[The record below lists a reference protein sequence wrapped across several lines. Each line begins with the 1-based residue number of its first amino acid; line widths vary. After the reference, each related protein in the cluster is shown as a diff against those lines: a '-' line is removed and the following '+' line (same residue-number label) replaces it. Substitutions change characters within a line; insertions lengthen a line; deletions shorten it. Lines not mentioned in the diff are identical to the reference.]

1 MAKLRASTIEPE
13 GATTTLTLG
22 ASGDT
27 VTVGSDM
34 IKVNSFKDIGGNN
47 LWTSDGSGTLSNMNS
62 GLGGGG
68 MTLIST
74 STVTGSSGINITTGI
89 DSTYDEYIFV
99 ATDIN
104 PDNNA
109 VNFQFN
115 GSIDGGSNYNVNK
128 TTTYY
133 RAYHLENG
141 GGGTVTYDTARDL
154 ATQSG
159 YQQVASDLVNDADG
173 TSGVIMHLFLPAS
186 TTFYKHFLSRCSC
199 SHTSGGEAAARD
211 IHVAGYF
218 QTTSAIN
225 AMSFN
230 MSSGNFDGTIQMYGV
245 S

>member
-1 MAKLRASTIEPE
+1 MAILRSSDIQPST
-13 GATTTLTLG
+13 GTTLTLG

-27 VTVGSDM
+27 VTVSSDM
-34 IKVNSFKDIGGNN
+34 IKVNTFKDAGGNT
-47 LWTSDGSGTLSNMNS
+47 LWTSDGSGTLSSVNS
-62 GLGGGG
+62 ALSGGG

-74 STVTGSSGINITTGI
+74 ATVTASSGISITTGI

-104 PDNNA
+104 PGTNA
-109 VNFQFN
+109 VQFQFN

-133 RAYHLENG
+133 RAYHLEDG
-141 GGGTVTYDTARDL
+141 GGGTVTYDTGRDL
-154 ATQSG
+154 ATSSS
-159 YQQVASDLVNDADG
+159 YQQVASDLLNDADA

-186 TTFYKHFLSRCSC
+186 TALYKHFLSRSSC
-199 SHTSGGEAAARD
+199 SHTSAGTDAARD

-225 AMSFN
+225 AISFN
-230 MSSGNFDGTIQMYGV
+230 TTSGTFDGTIQMYGV